1 MLSKLGYYL
10 FVKPISLLPFPLL
23 YLLSDVL
30 YLTLY
35 KIFGYRKKVVWDNL
49 SKCFPDLSKAELKQ
63 LMNKFYRHFC
73 DLLVESVKLFS
84 IRPKEIEQR
93 FKFTNPE
100 ILDAE
105 FDKGKSVILVGGH
118 YNNWEILAVGI
129 NQVMKHQATAIYK
142 PLSNPFYERLARSSR
157 GRYGLKMIPIKDV
170 PSFFINDS
178 DKGTATIFGG
188 DQSPTYSKRVYWT
201 NFLNRE
207 TAVAVGTEKYAMKY
221 NYPVYFGKI
230 GKLSRGHYTFEVVE
244 VCSDPSKTQEGEI
257 TKKHVKMLEE
267 QILERPELWLWSHK
281 RWKRV
286 KKDGENL
293 I

>member
-23 YLLSDVL
+23 YQLSDIL
-30 YLTLY
+30 YATLY

-49 SKCFPDLSKAELKQ
+49 SKSFPDQSEAELKQ

-73 DLLVESVKLFS
+73 DLLVESIKLFS
-84 IRPKEIEQR
+84 IRPKEIEER
-93 FKFTNPE
+93 FKFINPE
-100 ILDAE
+100 VLDTE
-105 FDKGKSVILVGGH
+105 YDKGKSVILVGGH
-118 YNNWEILAVGI
+118 YNNWEMLAVGI
-129 NQVMKHQATAIYK
+129 NQSMKHQATAIYK
-142 PLSNPFYERLARSSR
+142 PLSNPFYEGLARSSR
-157 GRYGLKMIPIKDV
+157 GRYGLKMIPIKEV

-188 DQSPTYSKRVYWT
+188 DQSPTHSKRVYWT
-201 NFLNRE
+201 RFLNRE
-207 TAVAVGTEKYAMKY
+207 TAVAVGTEKYALEY

-230 GKLSRGHYTFEVVE
+230 GKSSRGHYTFEVVE
-244 VCSDPSKTQEGEI
+244 VCSDPSKTEEGEI
-257 TKKHVKMLEE
+257 TKKHVELLEQ

-286 KKDGENL
+286 KKEGENL